1 MFNKKSVISKAP
13 LKEKVGIVTVVL
25 LFLTVIMCIASI
37 FLSCNNESCSYASAE
52 TSTTAIST
60 IKEESTAEEASAEAF
75 ALPLQ
80 SFTAFQDINVTAP
93 FAGLYS
99 ADTLTAIYEKEA
111 QTKIHPASLAK
122 ILTAITALSY
132 VPSDTVFTVGSEQ
145 ELLPARSSLCL
156 IKEGH
161 QLTLYQLLSGM
172 LIASGNDAAYTI
184 AVNTARFVMNRDDIS
199 DKEALSYFSTLMN
212 FIAETAGAENS
223 CFINPDGFD
232 NEKQYTTIRDL
243 AAICRYALCFDEIC
257 EIAACSE
264 KHIVFKSGEN
274 VTWKNSNQLLRNE
287 SPYYFPQATGMK
299 TGTTPLAGKCLM
311 AVAQIKDKP
320 YICVV
325 AGCSSE
331 DSRYKSVTDLFD
343 FASRI

>member
-1 MFNKKSVISKAP
+1 MPAKAVQNICGKLCLPLFIIIIICMLIAVFTAESSQSVTQA
-13 LKEKVGIVTVVL
+13 V
-25 LFLTVIMCIASI
+25 
-37 FLSCNNESCSYASAE
+37 NESFYTTEEALCETTETVAAVTEAE
-52 TSTTAIST
+52 TETLSET
-60 IKEESTAEEASAEAF
+60 AF
-75 ALPLQ
+75 AY
-80 SFTAFQDINVTAP
+80 AKRDDIP
-93 FAGLYS
+93 SPYCGLYE

-111 QTKIHPASLAK
+111 QTKIYPASLTK

-145 ELLPARSSLCL
+145 ELVPARSSLCL
-156 IKEGH
+156 IKKGH
-161 QLTLYQLLSGM
+161 KLTLYQLLSGM

-212 FIAETAGAENS
+212 SIAETAGAENS

-274 VTWKNSNQLLRNE
+274 VTWKNSNQLLHSD
-287 SPYYFPQATGMK
+287 SPYYYPNAIGMK
-299 TGTTPLAGKCLM
+299 TGTTALAGKCLM
-311 AVAQIKDKP
+311 AVAEIEGKT
-320 YICVV
+320 YIAVV
-325 AGCSSE
+325 SGCSSE
-331 DSRYKSVTDLFD
+331 ESRYSSALSLFEII
-343 FASRI
+343 API